1 MATPPPDSSA
11 STSCCARCGSQ
22 SEVGY
27 HEGSCASCMASDLAG
42 GEWSDLLAPG
52 SPEMLAGGGFTVLE
66 EIGSGGMGIVYRARQ
81 RSPERE
87 VALKVLPPAFP
98 ASGEGPQRLLAEA
111 EMLAEMDHP
120 GILPLFASG
129 VQDGRPWLAMK
140 LASGGTLAA
149 RQPEWQ
155 GRWRDCAELA
165 AGLADAVQHA
175 HQRGLI
181 HRDLKPGN
189 ILFDEAGRAYV
200 ADFGLAK
207 WRYRDSSL
215 THTNTVMGTPAYL
228 PPEVAQANGRSATT
242 ASDVYGLGAILYFL
256 LCGEAPYAATGTLEM
271 LRRITEIDPDPPR
284 RKVPGIP
291 EDLQVICLKALA
303 RQPEARYSGPD
314 ALAADLRRWLAGES
328 IEARP
333 AGRREK
339 LIRWMRRHPLNAS
352 LAALLALT
360 LAVSGVLLWQKNRA
374 LTDALDDTRR
384 SLRSAYS
391 SMGYVTR
398 EIPSQLNAVGR
409 LDVLDGLFQDVE
421 SRLAK
426 LRASVRYPDNADLVY
441 QAELYAH
448 WSQVLRWRGKVAVSR
463 EKISRAVELAG
474 EAIQSPD
481 PAPMA
486 WTVQS
491 MAHRLL
497 AEQLTDDEDFT
508 AGFAELEKA
517 EADLRK
523 GLSRFPS
530 DLDLRMETA
539 EVAHQWCDSLRTEG
553 DGAALEAAAR
563 KAAVLWTDLG
573 PSVSA
578 PGVEDSVVRQ
588 WRQRSSMPLYFASVA
603 AEINGNKPAAIKN
616 ARAFLKER
624 AAQLA
629 DSPTS
634 TDRMQEESA
643 ASNLL
648 ARLLHSGTPERE
660 VLTLLDRADELSAH
674 LVETDPQNQAWR
686 AEWASVALTRGLV
699 LDTDEWRR
707 KCLERLDP
715 VKDSTRAYIQQLRV
729 AAREELARSAA
740 TGEEKS
746 RLWQECL
753 ADAGRLAKSLPAHWA
768 NFDSLLNAQKK
779 VSERLPGNAA
789 QKEKSARDWITEAR
803 AAAALPEASP
813 FWAAVEAGSQRRLA
827 DVLAGDPE
835 KWEAAREANRTALL
849 LRASVLRSN
858 SLRARLAV
866 IGAVAGTCIELLK
879 LPPVSPDDA
888 RMTLDQ
894 LTELAPAA
902 LAAGPSRDWRER
914 WESAALLAL
923 PALMEGERAT
933 ASAGLSKALFGAEE
947 SQRLAKAGIQKEKPK
962 P

>member
-1 MATPPPDSSA
+1 MATPPPDSPA
-11 STSCCARCGSQ
+11 HTSSCARCGSQ
-22 SEVGY
+22 SGDGY
-27 HEGSCASCMASDLAG
+27 QEGSCAFCMASDLAG

-87 VALKVLPPAFP
+87 VALKVLPPALP
-98 ASGEGPQRLLAEA
+98 ASGEGHQRLLAEA

-140 LASGGTLAA
+140 LASGGTLAS

-155 GRWRDCAELA
+155 GRWRECAELA

-207 WRYRDSSL
+207 WRDRDSSL
-215 THTNTVMGTPAYL
+215 THTNTVLGTPAYL

-242 ASDVYGLGAILYFL
+242 ASDVYGLGSILYFL

-271 LRRITEIDPDPPR
+271 LRRITEIDPEPPR
-284 RKVPGIP
+284 RKVPSIP
-291 EDLQVICLKALA
+291 ADLQVICLKALA

-333 AGRREK
+333 ASRSEK
-339 LIRWMRRHPLNAS
+339 LMRWVRRHPLNAS
-352 LAALLALT
+352 LAALLAVTLT
-360 LAVSGVLLWQKNRA
+360 AGSGLLWQKNRA
-374 LTDALDDTRR
+374 LTEALNDTRR

-421 SRLAK
+421 SK
-426 LRASVRYPDNADLVY
+426 LTTLRESVRHPDNADLVY

-448 WSQVLRWRGKVAVSR
+448 WSRVLRWRGQVAASR
-463 EKISRAVELAG
+463 EKITKAVHLAG
-474 EAIQSPD
+474 EAVQGRNPV
-481 PAPMA
+481 PMA
-486 WTVQS
+486 WGVQS

-497 AEQLTDDEDFT
+497 AEQLTDDEDFA
-508 AGFAELEKA
+508 AGFAELKKA
-517 EADLRK
+517 DADVHK
-523 GLSRFPS
+523 GLARFPG
-530 DLDLRMETA
+530 DYVLRMEAA
-539 EVAHQWCDSLRTEG
+539 EVAHQWCDSLRSEG
-553 DGAALEAAAR
+553 DGPALETAAR

-573 PSVSA
+573 PAVSA
-578 PGVEDSVVRQ
+578 PGVDASVVRQ
-588 WRQRSSMPLYFASVA
+588 WRQRRAMPLYFASVA
-603 AEINGNKPAAIKN
+603 AELNGDQPTAVKQ
-616 ARAFLKER
+616 ARAFLGER
-624 AAQLA
+624 TAQLA
-629 DSPTS
+629 ESPQS
-634 TDRMQEESA
+634 TDRQQEEAA

-648 ARLLHSGTPERE
+648 ARLLGAGAPPQE
-660 VLTLLDRADELSAH
+660 VLKLLDRAEDLSSQ

-699 LDTDEWRR
+699 LNKDEWRR

-715 VKDSTRAYIQQLRV
+715 VKDSSRAYIQELRV
-729 AAREELARSAA
+729 AAREELAKSAA
-740 TGEEKS
+740 SEGEKS
-746 RLWQECL
+746 LRWQEWL
-753 ADAGRLAKSLPAHWA
+753 ADAGRLAKSLPAHWT
-768 NFDSLLNAQKK
+768 NFDSLLKAQKK
-779 VSERLPGNAA
+779 VSEFLPANAA
-789 QKEKSARDWITEAR
+789 QKEEMARNWITEAR

-827 DVLAGDPE
+827 DVLAADPE
-835 KWEAAREANRTALL
+835 KREAAREANRAALL
-849 LRASVLRSN
+849 LRVSVLRGS

-866 IGAVAGTCIELLK
+866 IDAVAGTCTELLK
-879 LPPVSPDDA
+879 LAPVSPDDA
-888 RMTLDQ
+888 RLILDQ
-894 LTELAPAA
+894 LTESAPSA
-902 LAAGPSRDWRER
+902 LAAGPSRDWREK
-914 WESAALLAL
+914 WENAALLAL
-923 PALMEGERAT
+923 PLLPEPERAT
-933 ASAGLSKALFGAEE
+933 ASAGLSRSLFGAGE
-947 SQRLAKAGIQKEKPK
+947 SQRLAEAGIPNKILKL
-962 P
+962 